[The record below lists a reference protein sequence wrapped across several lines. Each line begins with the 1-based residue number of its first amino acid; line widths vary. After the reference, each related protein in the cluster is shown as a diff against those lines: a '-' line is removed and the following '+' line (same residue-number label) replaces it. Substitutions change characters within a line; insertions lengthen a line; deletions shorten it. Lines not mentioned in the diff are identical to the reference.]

1 MGGLY
6 GHLSHLHEDSKLTFG
21 EVKLIFH
28 SISKN
33 LIPFTEKV
41 DGQAISVTWKGE
53 TLFARNK
60 GHVQNRAENALTLKQ
75 ITEKFEGRGDL
86 TDAFCLAAEEINMA
100 VESLS
105 DEIKHSVFEKG
116 ERFLNLEII
125 YPASKNVIDYERNL
139 LVPHGV
145 ISYNKEG
152 NPTKELPHLAKLF
165 YHSLPKKEFS
175 TFKFIPP
182 NALRSTQD
190 TPVSSALIS
199 FMDTYRLKDNDTID
213 KYIKNQWTEVVKKI
227 KKSDKLDKET
237 TQGVINRLAY
247 EDKTLSLVKL
257 KKNCA
262 QEFYEEF
269 VDLEKSSAKKL
280 RKEFL
285 FPLETAFLSY
295 SCDVL
300 DKIEGFIAPT
310 TSRDKIKN
318 EIENSLVILSEIENA
333 AMYDIKRFYAIGGY
347 DSLHHSEGIVFDY
360 KKKSYKL
367 TGSFAV
373 VNQLLGAIKYGRY
386 ATENQIS

>member
-6 GHLSHLHEDSKLTFG
+6 GHLSHLHEDSELTFG

-33 LIPFTEKV
+33 LISFTEKV

-60 GHVQNRAENALTLKQ
+60 GHVQNRAENALTLKE
-75 ITEKFEGRGDL
+75 IKEKFEGRGDL
-86 TDAFCLAAEEINMA
+86 TDAFCLAAEDINAA

-105 DEIKHSVFEKG
+105 DEVAFTIFKKG

-125 YPASKNVIDYERNL
+125 YPSSKNVIDYERNL
-139 LVPHGV
+139 IVPHGV
-145 ISYNKEG
+145 ISYNKTG
-152 NPTKELPHLAKLF
+152 NPMKEFPHLTKLF
-165 YHSLPKKEFS
+165 YHSLPLKEFS
-175 TFKFIPP
+175 TFTVITP
-182 NALRSTQD
+182 NVLRSTQD
-190 TPVSSALIS
+190 TPVSSALLS
-199 FMDTYRLKDNDTID
+199 FMDTYNLKDNDTID
-213 KYIKNQWTEVVKKI
+213 KYLRSRWSAVVKKI
-227 KKSDKLDKET
+227 KKSDKIDNT
-237 TQGVINRLAY
+237 TKNGVINRLAY
-247 EDKTLSLVKL
+247 DDKSLTLGKL
-257 KKNCA
+257 KQNSFKD
-262 QEFYEEF
+262 FYEEF
-269 VDLEKSSAKKL
+269 VDLEKNQAKKL

-295 SCDVL
+295 SCDIL

-310 TSRDKIKN
+310 NSRDKIKK
-318 EIENSLVILSEIENA
+318 EVENSLVILSELENISTHE
-333 AMYDIKRFYAIGGY
+333 IKRFYAIGGY

-373 VNQLLGAIKYGRY
+373 VNQLLGAIKYGKY
-386 ATENQIS
+386 APENQIS